1 MFKDEIRL
9 APYIDKRQAA
19 IELAWCF
26 PGTYSIGM
34 TGLGYQLVWW
44 LMEKDP
50 EVLVKRCFTDMD
62 EGDLSRCGY
71 FGFTLSWELDFIN
84 MVHILDKYRIKR
96 SSKDRSNNDPIVFGG
111 GPVLT
116 ANPEPF
122 SHLFDAILLGD
133 AEQTVPA
140 FINALKNLNENA
152 TRREK
157 LEALAVIPGI
167 YIPSAFE
174 ITYLNDSGSI
184 ANIQSNA
191 NGFENQAQKLI
202 FKPPQDYI
210 AQTQILSPKTT
221 WGDSFLMEIIRSCP
235 QECGFCLASFL
246 TKPVRFTSVDTIGD
260 TVDRILPYTK
270 KVGLLGPSISEHPK
284 FLDIL
289 ETLYKR
295 ADQGLQVTIAS
306 VRADTITEPIA
317 RKLTQL
323 GQRSIT
329 IAIESGSQRLRDL
342 IKKNLTTKEI
352 EDCLSA
358 AEEGGLQAIKFYSM
372 VGLPYEEQEDLE
384 ETIAL
389 LIRLKKTHKK
399 LKLTLGVSSFVP
411 KAQTP
416 FQWFGRDKKAGD
428 KIEFMRKTMAKAGV
442 EVRPESNNWSDIQAL
457 LSRGD
462 RRLETVLN
470 NINLENQSLGS
481 WKKALRQR
489 PSQCPDLEYFAY
501 RQIPHNE
508 ILPWSHLVSESN
520 ATMLLQKLAK

>member
-1 MFKDEIRL
+1 MFKEEIRL

-44 LMEKDP
+44 LMERDP
-50 EVLVKRCFTDMD
+50 LVRVKRCFTDMD
-62 EGDLSRCGY
+62 EGDLSKCAY

-84 MVHILDKYRIKR
+84 MVQILDKYKITRA
-96 SSKDRSNNDPIVFGG
+96 SKDRTDEDPIVFGG

-122 SHLFDAILLGD
+122 AHLFDVILLGD
-133 AEQTVPA
+133 AEETVPSL
-140 FINALKNLNENA
+140 IEALKNLNENA

-157 LEALAVIPGI
+157 LEALSVIPGI
-167 YIPSAFE
+167 YIPTAFE
-174 ITYLNDSGSI
+174 ITYSNDSGAIS
-184 ANIQSNA
+184 NIQSSA
-191 NGFENQAQKLI
+191 NGLDNQPQKLI
-202 FKPPQDYI
+202 FKPSQDYI

-289 ETLYKR
+289 ETLYAR
-295 ADQGLQVTIAS
+295 ADKGLQVTIAS

-317 RKLTQL
+317 QKLTQL

-352 EDCLSA
+352 EDCLTA
-358 AEEGGLQAIKFYSM
+358 AESGGLQAIKFYSM

-384 ETIAL
+384 ETISL
-389 LIRLKKTHKK
+389 LTRLKKTHKK
-399 LKLTLGVSSFVP
+399 LKLTLGISSFVP

-428 KIEFMRKTMAKAGV
+428 KIEFMRKAMAKIGIEA
-442 EVRPESNNWSDIQAL
+442 RPESNNWSDVQAL

-470 NINLENQSLGS
+470 DISLENQSLGS
-481 WKKALRQR
+481 WKKALRNR
-489 PSQCPDLEYFAY
+489 TSDCPDMQFYAY
-501 RQIPHNE
+501 RQIPNDE
-508 ILPWSHLVSESN
+508 ILPWSHITSKSN
-520 ATMLLQKLAK
+520 TQMLLQKLSK

>member
-44 LMEKDP
+44 LMERDP
-50 EVLVKRCFTDMD
+50 LVRVKRCFTDMD
-62 EGDLSRCGY
+62 EGDLSKCAY

-84 MVHILDKYRIKR
+84 VVQILDKYKITRA
-96 SSKDRSNNDPIVFGG
+96 SKDRTDEDPIVFGG

-122 SHLFDAILLGD
+122 AHLFDVILLGD
-133 AEQTVPA
+133 AEETVPSL
-140 FINALKNLNENA
+140 IEALKNLNENA
-152 TRREK
+152 TRLEK
-157 LEALAVIPGI
+157 LEALSVIPGI

-174 ITYLNDSGSI
+174 ITYTNDSGPI
-184 ANIQSNA
+184 LNIQSGA
-191 NGFENQAQKLI
+191 DSLDNQPQKLI
-202 FKPPQDYI
+202 FKPSQDYI

-284 FLDIL
+284 FFDIL
-289 ETLYKR
+289 ETLYAR
-295 ADQGLQVTIAS
+295 ADKGLQVTIAS
-306 VRADTITEPIA
+306 VRADTITKPIA
-317 RKLTQL
+317 QKLTQL
-323 GQRSIT
+323 GQKSIT

-352 EDCLSA
+352 EDCLAA
-358 AEEGGLQAIKFYSM
+358 AESGGLQAIKFYSM

-384 ETIAL
+384 ETISL
-389 LIRLKKTHKK
+389 LTRLKKTHKK
-399 LKLTLGVSSFVP
+399 LKLTLGISSFVP

-428 KIEFMRKTMAKAGV
+428 KIEFMRKAMAKTGI
-442 EVRPESNNWSDIQAL
+442 EVRPESNNWSDVQAL

-470 NINLENQSLGS
+470 DINLENQSLGS
-481 WKKALRQR
+481 WKKALRNR
-489 PSQCPDLEYFAY
+489 TSDCPDLHFYAY
-501 RQIPHNE
+501 RQIPNDE
-508 ILPWSHLVSESN
+508 ILPWSHITSKSN
-520 ATMLLQKLAK
+520 TEMLLQKLSK

>member
-44 LMEKDP
+44 LMEQDP
-50 EVLVKRCFTDMD
+50 QVLVKRCFTDMD
-62 EGDLSRCGY
+62 EGDLSRCRY

-84 MVHILDKYRIKR
+84 MVHILDKYRIERDSSTR
-96 SSKDRSNNDPIVFGG
+96 SDNDPIVFGG

-122 SHLFDAILLGD
+122 AHLFDVILLGD
-133 AEQTVPA
+133 AEKTVPA
-140 FINALKNLNENA
+140 FIDCLKNLNGNA

-174 ITYLNDSGSI
+174 FSYQSESGPISDIRPNAQGLN
-184 ANIQSNA
+184 
-191 NGFENQAQKLI
+191 NQPQKLI
-202 FKPPQDYI
+202 FKPPVDYI

-235 QECGFCLASFL
+235 QECGFCLASYL

-284 FLDIL
+284 FLEIL
-289 ETLYKR
+289 ETLYAR
-295 ADQGLQVTIAS
+295 VDQGLQVTIAS

-317 RKLTQL
+317 RKLSQM

-342 IKKNLTTKEI
+342 IRKNLTTKEI

-358 AEEGGLQAIKFYSM
+358 AEEGGLQAIKFYGM
-372 VGLPYEEQEDLE
+372 VGLPYEEQADLD
-384 ETIAL
+384 ETVAL
-389 LIRLKKTHKK
+389 MTRLKKTHKK

-416 FQWFGRDKKAGD
+416 FQWLGRDEKAGD
-428 KIEFMRKTMAKAGV
+428 KIEFMRKAMAKIGI
-442 EVRPESNNWSDIQAL
+442 EVRPESNKWSDIQAL

-462 RRLETVLN
+462 RRLTPILN
-470 NINLENQSLGS
+470 TIDTSNQSLGS
-481 WKKALRQR
+481 WRKALRER
-489 PSQCPDLEYFAY
+489 SSSCPDLQYYAY
-501 RQIPHNE
+501 REIPRDE
-508 ILPWSHLVSESN
+508 ILPWSHLSTESN
-520 ATMLLQKLAK
+520 TAMLLQKLAK

>member
-9 APYIDKRQAA
+9 APYIDKHQAA

-44 LMEKDP
+44 LMERDP

-62 EGDLSRCGY
+62 EGDLSNCTY

-84 MVHILDKYRIKR
+84 MVQILDKYKIKR
-96 SSKDRSNNDPIVFGG
+96 EASKRGDDDAIVFGG

-122 SHLFDAILLGD
+122 AHLFDVILLGD

-140 FINALKNLNENA
+140 FIDALKNLGQNA
-152 TRREK
+152 SRQKK
-157 LEALAVIPGI
+157 LEALAVIPGL
-167 YIPSAFE
+167 YIPQAIAIDFQGE
-174 ITYLNDSGSI
+174 SGPISKI
-184 ANIQSNA
+184 HASDIGFAN
-191 NGFENQAQKLI
+191 EPQKLI
-202 FKPPQDYI
+202 FKPPSDYI

-235 QECGFCLASFL
+235 QECGFCLASYL

-289 ETLYKR
+289 ETLYQR
-295 ADQGLQVTIAS
+295 ADQGIQVTIAS

-317 RKLTQL
+317 RKLSQL
-323 GQRSIT
+323 GQKSVT

-342 IKKNLTTKEI
+342 IRKNLTTKEI
-352 EDCLSA
+352 EDCLAA
-358 AEEGGLQAIKFYSM
+358 AEAGGLQAIKFYGM
-372 VGLPYEEQEDLE
+372 VGLPFEEQDDLV
-384 ETIAL
+384 ETIDL
-389 LIRLKKTHKK
+389 LTRLKKTHKK

-416 FQWFGRDKKAGD
+416 FQWYGRDKKAGD
-428 KIEFMRKTMAKAGV
+428 KIEFMRKSMAKVGI

-462 RRLETVLN
+462 RRLVSVMNTI
-470 NINLENQSLGS
+470 NIENQSLGS
-481 WKKALRQR
+481 WRKALRDR
-489 PSQCPDLEYFAY
+489 PSSCPDLQYYAY
-501 RQIPHNE
+501 REIPKDE
-508 ILPWSHLVSESN
+508 ILPWSHLTNEAN
-520 ATMLLQKLAK
+520 TAMLLQKLAK